1 MDFNFDMLT
10 MRQLIKLA
18 GAYNVKLNGSIP
30 NIHDSME
37 DIVTKIKE
45 ELKVLEDGAIV
56 RKDEKKSHNEIKL
69 LGGNSCRMI
78 II

>member
-1 MDFNFDMLT
+1 MDFNFDMLSK
-10 MRQLIKLA
+10 RQLLKLA
-18 GAYNVKLNGSIP
+18 GAYNVKLNGSMP
-30 NIHDSME
+30 NTKDPIE
-37 DIVTKIKE
+37 DIIEKIKE

-69 LGGNSCRMI
+69 IGGNACRMI